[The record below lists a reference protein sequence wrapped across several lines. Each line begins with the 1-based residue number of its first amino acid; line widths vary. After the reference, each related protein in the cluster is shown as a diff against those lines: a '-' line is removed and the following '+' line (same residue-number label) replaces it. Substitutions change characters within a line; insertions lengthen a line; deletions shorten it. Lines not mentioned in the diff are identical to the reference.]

1 MALRQIRVEAAGQ
14 PASLVMVDVL
24 MVAADAGCEG
34 VNVEV

>member
-14 PASLVMVDVL
+14 PASLVVVDV
-24 MVAADAGCEG
+24 MIVAADARRER

>member
-14 PASLVMVDVL
+14 PASLVVVDVV
-24 MVAADAGCEG
+24 MVAADARRER